1 MQWGGDY
8 GSESVISRGQ
18 TIQARLS
25 LRTEGEI
32 IFNMRPMSSNALL
45 ILGISLLRAGAAAS
59 CPSVPGSEQVWS
71 KTSVHWVLIG
81 EMHGSNETP
90 EVFGNLVCDALVH
103 ERKVTVALERP
114 TKEQAALDGILTGSD
129 LAKAEKTLLA
139 EPDWQNGMDGRAS
152 EAMLRLLVSLR
163 KLRKQHR
170 GLKIAAFDSLFTGD
184 SAGARDQ
191 AMGGALL
198 ALGRSMPQSIIL
210 VLTGNV
216 HAMQSPLFGYD
227 FAAMYL
233 PARERISLEVTD
245 TGGKAWAAFDGACGS
260 SSGGVETKGKSTP
273 YGIFFDPSLAPYGK
287 VDGVLSLAV
296 PLTSSPP
303 AAGEPS
309 PLPPCRVKFLSE
321 HPPKP

>member
-1 MQWGGDY
+1 
-8 GSESVISRGQ
+8 
-18 TIQARLS
+18 
-25 LRTEGEI
+25 
-32 IFNMRPMSSNALL
+32 MRPMRTALF
-45 ILGISLLRAGAAAS
+45 IVGIALLRASAAAAAGCS
-59 CPSVPGSEQVWS
+59 SVPGSEQVWS
-71 KTSVHWVLIG
+71 NTSVHWVLIG

-90 EVFGNLVCDALVH
+90 EVFGNLVCNALVH
-103 ERKVTVALERP
+103 QRNVTVALERP
-114 TKEQAALDGILTGSD
+114 TREQAALDGILTKRN
-129 LAKAEKTLLA
+129 LAEAEKTLLA

-163 KLRKQHR
+163 ELRKQHR
-170 GLKIAAFDSLFTGD
+170 GLKVAAFDAPFTGD
-184 SAGARDQ
+184 GAGARDQ

-198 ALGRSMPQSIIL
+198 ALDRSMPQSIIL

-233 PARERISLEVTD
+233 PAKERISLEVTD
-245 TGGKAWAAFDGACGS
+245 TGGESWATIDGACGS
-260 SSGGVETKGKSTP
+260 FSGGVKTKGKTTP

-287 VDGVLSLAV
+287 VDGVLSLGV
-296 PLTSSPP
+296 PLTSSTP

>member
-1 MQWGGDY
+1 MGASQLA
-8 GSESVISRGQ
+8 
-18 TIQARLS
+18 TIQGQLRLW
-25 LRTEGEI
+25 TDGAI
-32 IFNMRPMSSNALL
+32 IFNMRPMRTGLL
-45 ILGISLLRAGAAAS
+45 ILGIALLRAGAAAAVS
-59 CPSVPGSEQVWS
+59 CPSIPGAEQVLS
-71 KTSVHWVLIG
+71 RTSVHWVLIG

-114 TKEQAALDGILTGSD
+114 VREQAALDGFLTKRD
-129 LAKAEKTLLA
+129 LAKAENTLFA
-139 EPDWQNGMDGRAS
+139 EPDWRNGMDGRAS

-163 KLRKQHR
+163 ELRKQYR
-170 GLKIAAFDSLFTGD
+170 GLKVAAFDAPFTGH

-216 HAMQSPLFGYD
+216 HAMQSPQFGYD

-233 PARERISLEVTD
+233 PAGERISLEVTD
-245 TGGKAWAAFDGACGS
+245 TGGEAWATFDGACGS
-260 SSGGVETKGKSTP
+260 SRGGVETKGKATP
-273 YGIFFDPSLAPYGK
+273 FGIFFDPSLAPYGK
-287 VDGVLSLAV
+287 VDGVLSLGV

-321 HPPKP
+321 HRPKP